1 MIPNYFL
8 SALALVFVG
17 AGGLGASDIA
27 VHYGQPL
34 LAAGYA
40 IGALV
45 FLGTGFIRLVRAL

>member
-1 MIPNYFL
+1 MIPQYFL

-27 VHYGQPL
+27 IHFDQPL

-40 IGALV
+40 LGALA